1 MDLHHWQESE
11 LAAVLRHQM
20 QAPLRV
26 GLETLPRQLAAE
38 LRVLCEAQGL
48 LIRSVYDLLD
58 HPLPPLELLRILKDF
73 TKRQAFASGGAL
85 PRAVAMVIYYL
96 TIATARIRHG
106 ERLTSLT
113 DPEVEQGLDWVRG
126 QAWLDDDT
134 RTMAEERLRT
144 WQQRFGEG

>member
-1 MDLHHWQESE
+1 MEECPAIRIEETPQPERALVEDRMDLHHWQESE

-58 HPLPPLELLRILKDF
+58 HPLPPWNCCGSSK
-73 TKRQAFASGGAL
+73 TS
-85 PRAVAMVIYYL
+85 PS
-96 TIATARIRHG
+96 ARHSPPAG
-106 ERLTSLT
+106 HC
-113 DPEVEQGLDWVRG
+113 QGLWP
-126 QAWLDDDT
+126 WSST
-134 RTMAEERLRT
+134 T
-144 WQQRFGEG
+144 